1 MTGGGAAATNTAA
14 INTGMTAR
22 RSTANMGTLFDPD
35 PARIKAGFSGASG
48 AGIRGVHD
56 QGRQYARLS
65 QGLKA
70 G

>member
-1 MTGGGAAATNTAA
+1 
-14 INTGMTAR
+14 
-22 RSTANMGTLFDPD
+22 MGTLFDPD